1 MLRGAASKVMWVGR
15 ATVFMVGLAMIL
27 ALVLGVASTAL
38 AGNLDPLK
46 IGSLKNVATKTTA
59 LVGKVATGSAFVVK
73 NPSGGSALDL
83 QVNAGQAPLV
93 ANTEAGTATNLS
105 ADKLDGLDSSD
116 FASYKRTVVVSPV
129 GTDAQNG
136 STLLDALSGITDA
149 SATKPY
155 LLYIE
160 PGTYDLGTSALQMK
174 QHVDIQ
180 GAGEL
185 KTLII
190 SNVSGTVGETF
201 CGTGAVRGANDAE
214 LRFLTVR
221 HAGNGNCAI
230 AIYNDSA
237 SPLLTHVRAES
248 SRSGGDT
255 SIGVLNRH
263 SNPTMTNVTA
273 TASGVIGDF
282 YAVSNNESSPTIT
295 HSRLTGSSAALSH
308 NGGTAKIALTQLS
321 GSIRRSAGTLQCFD
335 NYDGNLGAVTCP

>member
-1 MLRGAASKVMWVGR
+1 MG
-15 ATVFMVGLAMIL
+15 
-27 ALVLGVASTAL
+27 
-38 AGNLDPLK
+38 
-46 IGSLKNVATKTTA
+46 
-59 LVGKVATGSAFVVK
+59 GK
-73 NPSGGSALDL
+73 
-83 QVNAGQAPLV
+83 
-93 ANTEAGTATNLS
+93 ATN

-116 FASYKRTVVVSPV
+116 FASSYKRTVVVSPV

-136 STLLDALSGITDA
+136 SALLSALSGITDA
-149 SATKPY
+149 AATKPY

-160 PGTYDLGTSALQMK
+160 PGTYDLGTSTLQMK

-248 SRSGGDT
+248 SRSGDT
-255 SIGVLNRH
+255 NVGVFNRS

-273 TASGVIGDF
+273 TSSSGASGGY
-282 YAVSNNESSPTIT
+282 YAVLNVSSSPTIT
-295 HSRLTGSSAALSH
+295 HSRLTGSSGALYH
-308 NGGTAKIALTQLS
+308 NGGTAKVALTQLS
-321 GSIRRSAGTLQCFD
+321 GAISRQAGTLQCFD
-335 NYDGNLGAVTCP
+335 NYNDSLGAVTCP